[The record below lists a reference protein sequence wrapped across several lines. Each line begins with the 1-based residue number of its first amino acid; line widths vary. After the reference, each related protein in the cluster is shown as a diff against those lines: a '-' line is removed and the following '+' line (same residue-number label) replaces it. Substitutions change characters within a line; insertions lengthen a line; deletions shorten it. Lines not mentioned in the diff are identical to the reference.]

1 MNFCF
6 KFALDIVT
14 RIRQALEEDKRLVL
28 ILPAWP
34 IPQYRIAARLI
45 NELKIPLRHVHT
57 FIDAYFRKS
66 FGKLGISKEEL
77 RRDLGSAQGSSQK
90 DK

>member
-28 ILPAWP
+28 ILPAGP
-34 IPQYRIAARLI
+34 IPQCRIAARLI

-57 FIDAYFRKS
+57 FNMDEYANEEGKTAPESWPGS
-66 FGKLGISKEEL
+66 FK
-77 RRDLGSAQGSSQK
+77 K
-90 DK
+90 DI